1 MPSFNNIKSCLLF
14 RLGPRVLV
22 DGDGANNTIN
32 MKRSTHLLSIL
43 ARRFPFSPF
52 SRCETSTRRI
62 CLSTNVRVFFPIS
75 LSFSSSLVQ
84 WSSTCSDAR
93 EEIEDRASLTLRQS
107 QWHHANCK
115 YLIQMTCS
123 EMTTERSLPVST
135 TTRTTWAKQR
145 RNLYAKKEWD
155 YFSFSS
161 IRTTTT
167 AMTRTTTARTI
178 ASASSS
184 TLIRVH
190 STTGRGERERGRVC
204 VVC

>member
-1 MPSFNNIKSCLLF
+1 MWNKHKADLFEHQCACLL
-14 RLGPRVLV
+14 
-22 DGDGANNTIN
+22 
-32 MKRSTHLLSIL
+32 LLH
-43 ARRFPFSPF
+43 
-52 SRCETSTRRI
+52 
-62 CLSTNVRVFFPIS
+62 
-75 LSFSSSLVQ
+75 LSFSFSLVQ

-123 EMTTERSLPVST
+123 ERTTERSLPVST
-135 TTRTTWAKQR
+135 MTRTTWAKKR

-167 AMTRTTTARTI
+167 ARTTTARTI
-178 ASASSS
+178 ASSSS
-184 TLIRVH
+184 ILIRVH
-190 STTGRGERERGRVC
+190 STTGREKRERERESVWCANHNSLRKNIHRSFSPRSVS
-204 VVC
+204 VRAWAIHQQTTSATPTRTSEREKT